1 MVWAPL
7 YGLGTF
13 FTSCKSLVPL
23 NLFSLWLRQ
32 KLYPQYDVK
41 PSRQLSHKT
50 IPARWA
56 VLPTKVVRNLKY
68 FGHGFTT
75 TAPTCASGQHVM
87 LSHCLLQP
95 GEKRKADD
103 RTKTSNSLLSLVWS
117 RGNQLCKG
125 ALSIGAST
133 FCKESY
139 RNILF
144 KHRVFSYP
152 SPWIAALVIPVIFPE
167 IDTERREP
175 DKSELTVSSAFLDE
189 KGRNA

>member
-23 NLFSLWLRQ
+23 NLFSLWLCQ

-95 GEKRKADD
+95 GEKRKADEQNQA
-103 RTKTSNSLLSLVWS
+103 TLCCLLY
-117 RGNQLCKG
+117 G
-125 ALSIGAST
+125 AEEISSAKV
-133 FCKESY
+133 C
-139 RNILF
+139 
-144 KHRVFSYP
+144 
-152 SPWIAALVIPVIFPE
+152 WALVRAPFVRK
-167 IDTERREP
+167 DTEIFCLNIEFSATP
-175 DKSELTVSSAFLDE
+175 VPELQHWWYL
-189 KGRNA
+189 